1 MGERNFSPCL
11 ADTLQEDDRP
21 PTHFFVKKKIH
32 PFVRRRKCPARRRE
46 LFSLRKK
53 RPAGIRLSAWQTFR
67 SLHRSHPT
75 PFPPLK
81 RRESKGS
88 QLPLAE
94 VWGQRPQGL
103 ALRGPSGSQ
112 RPVLPKPPVPRAVLS
127 SSGTSRSSGVQTGAS
142 TSCAIRSPGWI
153 SKGVSLWLVRGTWS
167 SPR

>member
-1 MGERNFSPCL
+1 MMGISFVYVSSFESIANLPQGSERLCAAGIPSY
-11 ADTLQEDDRP
+11 TGG
-21 PTHFFVKKKIH
+21 
-32 PFVRRRKCPARRRE
+32 E

-53 RPAGIRLSAWQTFR
+53 RSAGIRLSAWQTFR